1 MDLLAPLL
9 IVASIAL
16 AVLMMKVT
24 DLLRAVICLC
34 GNCILVEGLF
44 SLLHVASIMIFQIL
58 VYAGATVTLSLSAI
72 MFTRRRDG

>member
-16 AVLMMKVT
+16 AVLAMEVT

-34 GNCILVEGLF
+34 GICILVGGLF
-44 SLLHVASIMIFQIL
+44 SLLYAASVMVFQIL
-58 VYAGATVTLSLSAI
+58 VYVGATVALSLSAI